1 MELPVKGICPPERS
15 PAHCCPPAPPACPP
29 CRCNRKGEDQRAVWR
44 DITHRIG
51 EALRELEAVAPPNPD
66 MVKGGEELHEA
77 ERRRRSEG
85 ALPEGR
91 PGEVDVA

>member
-1 MELPVKGICPPERS
+1 MELPVKGLCPPERS
-15 PAHCCPPAPPACPP
+15 PAHFCPPAPPACPP